1 MPLTY
6 CKPGEQ
12 FQITSLCGGQGF
24 IKRLSEMG
32 IYPGVILKVI
42 ANSGKGPV
50 IVGLDDT
57 RIGLGQGMAGKI
69 MVKPLNIKEGVR

>member
-12 FQITSLCGGQGF
+12 FQVTSLYGGQGF
-24 IKRLSEMG
+24 IKRLFEMG
-32 IYPGVILKVI
+32 IHPGVILKVI